1 MIIIYKKIII
11 LIFSIAT
18 SYVKLLT
25 DTLTALIATESFTSW
40 RLVQML
46 IINLYAL
53 QHLAGV
59 TSESQE
65 LMKTDQLSADE
76 KICRNCILDLIA
88 GSLSALLLPVY
99 TIKNAIV
106 NYFALPTSE

>member
-1 MIIIYKKIII
+1 ME
-11 LIFSIAT
+11 FFCSIAST
-18 SYVKLLT
+18 YVKLLN
-25 DTLTALIATESFTSW
+25 DTLTALVATESFSSW

-46 IINLYAL
+46 VINLYAL
-53 QHLAGV
+53 QHVAGALAEN
-59 TSESQE
+59 TE

-76 KICRNCILDLIA
+76 KISRNCILDLIA

-106 NYFALPTSE
+106 NYFALPTSKFV